1 MLYAL
6 LGVVALIGN
15 SMKTVNTFKRTLCIL
30 ASLVLVAPVTAIG
43 SDLSATVVVS
53 RGMVN
58 AVTSGDERVLGQGDT
73 VFVSDTVK
81 TGDKSFAVL
90 QFIDGAKVT
99 VRPNSTMLIEEYAYT
114 GSDQDAARLSL
125 VEGGLRVITGA
136 MAKSHPDN
144 YKVKTPV
151 ALMGV
156 RGTEFAVMLCG
167 DNICD
172 EAEVAGIEALD

>member
-1 MLYAL
+1 
-6 LGVVALIGN
+6 
-15 SMKTVNTFKRTLCIL
+15 MKTKKSLNRIFCIL
-30 ASLVLVAPVTAIG
+30 AGIILVSPLTAIG
-43 SDLSATVVVS
+43 LDSSATVVVS
-53 RGMVN
+53 RGVVN
-58 AVTSGDERVLGQGDT
+58 AVSSDEERVLGQGDA
-73 VFVSDTVK
+73 VFVSDTVT

-99 VRPNSTMLIEEYAYT
+99 VRPNSSMLVEEYVYT
-114 GSDQDAARLSL
+114 GSDKDAAVLSL

-156 RGTEFAVMLCG
+156 RGTEFSVMLCG
-167 DNICD
+167 DAICD
-172 EAEVAGIEALD
+172 ADEVAGFDLLD

>member
-1 MLYAL
+1 
-6 LGVVALIGN
+6 
-15 SMKTVNTFKRTLCIL
+15 MKIMITFKRNLCVL
-30 ASLVLVAPVTAIG
+30 TSLFLITPITAMG
-43 SDLSATVVVS
+43 LDSSATVVVS

-58 AVTSGDERVLGQGDT
+58 ATTSGDERVLGQGDS
-73 VFVSDTVK
+73 VFVSDTVT

-99 VRPNSTMLIEEYAYT
+99 VRPNSIMLVEEYAYN
-114 GSDQDAARLSL
+114 GSDEDAARLSL
-125 VEGGLRVITGA
+125 IEGGLRVITGA
-136 MAKSHPDN
+136 MAKNHPDH

-167 DNICD
+167 DRLCEEGEI
-172 EAEVAGIEALD
+172 VGK